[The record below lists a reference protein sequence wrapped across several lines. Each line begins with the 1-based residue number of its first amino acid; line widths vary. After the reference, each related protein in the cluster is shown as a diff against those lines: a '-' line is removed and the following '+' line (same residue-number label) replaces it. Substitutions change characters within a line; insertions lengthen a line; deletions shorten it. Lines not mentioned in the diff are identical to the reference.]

1 VRSIRLAN
9 TLAWISAW
17 VGAGLFVL
25 LVDRSAIPRWMGAKH
40 VILVDPAILILW
52 AVFAYSSL
60 ILSIVGRF
68 DPVVAWAANPWDKA
82 DYGSALFRVQLFSW
96 RGWRAPSQS
105 LLLTSANF
113 PDRAYAVLTN
123 SKLAESDLEEPS
135 YNFDFAAG
143 HAALAQ
149 GNLELARHHFERLY
163 ARFPSSALA
172 RYALGDLLLWQN
184 VEFGRAHEL
193 LTTALADPFRMDLPH
208 WKRLGFEA
216 QLRAS
221 HAWALAAIGRPEEL
235 QYNLDLATE
244 LAGRKKPVQAE
255 VHLRL
260 GYALRALEHFAMA
273 HEHWRAAREIDPRGW
288 AGSRAARAAGERY
301 LAANERG

>member
-1 VRSIRLAN
+1 VRSIRI
-9 TLAWISAW
+9 TKHLAWISAW

-25 LVDRSAIPRWMGAKH
+25 LVDRSPITRWMGAKH
-40 VILVDPAILILW
+40 VILINPTILVLW
-52 AVFAYSSL
+52 TVFAYSCL
-60 ILSIVGRF
+60 LLSIVGRF
-68 DPVVAWAANPWDKA
+68 DPVVAWAANAWDKA

-96 RGWRAPSQS
+96 RGRRAPFQS
-105 LLLTSANF
+105 FLLTSANF
-113 PDRAYAVLTN
+113 PDRAYAVLTS
-123 SKLAESDLEEPS
+123 SKLAESDMEEPS

-143 HAALAQ
+143 RAALGQ
-149 GNLELARHHFERLY
+149 GNLELARHHFELLY

-184 VEFGRAHEL
+184 AESDRAHEL

-221 HAWALAAIGRPEEL
+221 HAWSLAVVGRAEEV
-235 QYNLDLATE
+235 QNNLDLATE
-244 LAGRKKPVQAE
+244 LAGWKKPVQAE

-260 GYALRALEHFAMA
+260 GYALRTLEHFTMA
-273 HEHWRAAREIDPRGW
+273 HEHWRAAREIDPHGW
-288 AGSRAARAAGERY
+288 AGSRAGRELGK
-301 LAANERG
+301 GF

>member
-1 VRSIRLAN
+1 
-9 TLAWISAW
+9 
-17 VGAGLFVL
+17 
-25 LVDRSAIPRWMGAKH
+25 MGAKH
-40 VILVDPAILILW
+40 VILVDPTILVLW
-52 AVFAYSSL
+52 AVFAYSTL

-68 DPVVAWAANPWDKA
+68 DPVVAWAANAWDKA
-82 DYGSALFRVQLFSW
+82 DYGSALFRARLFSW
-96 RGWRAPSQS
+96 RGRRAPFQS
-105 LLLTSANF
+105 FLLTSANS

-123 SKLAESDLEEPS
+123 SKLAESDMEEPS

-143 HAALAQ
+143 RAALAQ
-149 GNLELARHHFERLY
+149 GNLELARHHFELLH

-184 VEFGRAHEL
+184 MEFDRAHEL

-216 QLRAS
+216 QLLAS
-221 HAWALAAIGRPEEL
+221 HAWSLAVIGRPEEL

-260 GYALRALEHFAMA
+260 GYALWALEHFTIA
-273 HEHWRAAREIDPRGW
+273 HEHWRAAREIDPHGW
-288 AGSRAARAAGERY
+288 AGSRAARELREGI
-301 LAANERG
+301 LAADERR